1 VPIKAKVAVVERKER
16 YEKPEL
22 EIIELLPNEVLAV
35 GCKTAAGANVRL
47 PTTCGAGSGCV
58 QVGS

>member
-1 VPIKAKVAVVERKER
+1 MNVGEKKR

-22 EIIELLPNEVLAV
+22 EVIELQPNEVLAV
-35 GCKTAAGANVRL
+35 GCKTAAGANVTG
-47 PTTCGAGSGCV
+47 PPSCGQGAGCN